1 MNWTKKTD
9 SSGMPRWQGVCSVQ
23 DPHRKAGSERALAA
37 SLIGACIGAVLG
49 GLTGVFGGTLLGVF
63 FGALAG
69 LVIGAD
75 EDTPNF
81 DTRAWTLTGDALG
94 LSYQAPAS
102 VYLEAA
108 RWSVQLD
115 QIARVETG
123 RTVDW
128 QAGRD
133 YGRYLGQRIVTAPS
147 AEYQAFL
154 FLTDGSRRV
163 FHVVNADREE
173 AETLAHSVRAW
184 LEARK
189 KETAARTL
197 QFGICEGFDV

>member
-1 MNWTKKTD
+1 MNWTKETAP
-9 SSGMPRWQGVCSVQ
+9 SGTPRWQGVCSVQ

-37 SLIGACIGAVLG
+37 SLIGACVGGVLG
-49 GLTGVFGGTLLGVF
+49 GLTDIFGGALLGVF

-81 DTRAWTLTGDALG
+81 DTRAWALSADALC
-94 LSYQAPAS
+94 LSYQAAAS
-102 VYLEAA
+102 AYLDAA
-108 RWSVQLD
+108 RWSVRLD
-115 QIARVETG
+115 QIARIETG
-123 RTVDW
+123 RTVEW

-133 YGRYLGQRIVTAPS
+133 YGRYLGQRVVTAPS

-163 FHVVNADREE
+163 FHTVNADRED

-189 KETAARTL
+189 KEAAA
-197 QFGICEGFDV
+197 QSGHFQICEGFDV